1 MRAFP
6 TRSYQRVRAAA
17 NYGQTLPGPL
27 LTPPFRH
34 GAPRISYTVAG
45 GIEAA
50 LAGDIPPAMQHEALA
65 LAGRLVRE
73 EIGGTFWAPAPPL
86 AFLQTQHVLVAAGA
100 DSARNR
106 EMLDAA
112 LAHTG
117 SAARVLVLLPTR
129 NARLRA
135 AARKLGCAVL
145 SGPANPWAVLAH
157 AAALHAEGGDPL
169 TTLARLAGLP
179 VHAYGSGAPPQST
192 TGRFAAAS
200 LLLATSYADPFH
212 GGPIHC
218 AEALDIVAEWRRII
232 RANQAIGACT
242 GMSFWKRARMRAF
255 LHDGIRAPPHAAT
268 SAALVAAANG
278 KAIACWSSR
287 MPKGLAEAAAGSGIR
302 LMRVEDGFVRSR
314 GLGSGFLP
322 PCSIIVDS
330 TGIYYDPAA
339 PGDLETLLSET
350 DFPPAL
356 LARAR
361 RLVARMVRENVTKYA
376 AGAGVLDLPD
386 PGGKPLLLVPGQVAD
401 DLSVLRGGAGIAGN
415 EDLLARVRARN
426 PKAFILYKPHP
437 DVAAGHRAGRLSDAT
452 ILRHADCIMRD
463 APIAALIAAADE
475 IHTLT
480 SLAGFEALLR
490 CRPVTV
496 YGQPFYAGWGLT
508 EDLAPPPRRGRRLTL
523 EELSAGVLLL
533 YPRYMDPV
541 TELPCSAEILLDR
554 LADPAAWQ
562 PTKLMRLRA
571 RLAHRSRR

>member
-1 MRAFP
+1 M
-6 TRSYQRVRAAA
+6 
-17 NYGQTLPGPL
+17 
-27 LTPPFRH
+27 LTPPFRR
-34 GAPRISYTVAG
+34 GAPCISFTVVG

-50 LAGDIPPAMQHEALA
+50 LAGDIPLALQQDALA

-73 EIGGTFWAPAPPL
+73 ELGGRFWAPAPPSTL
-86 AFLQTQHVLVAAGA
+86 LQNQHVLVAAGA
-100 DSARNR
+100 DAARNR
-106 EMLDAA
+106 DMLKAA
-112 LAHTG
+112 LAHTA
-117 SAARVLVLLPTR
+117 SAQRVLVLLPKHDS
-129 NARLRA
+129 RLHA
-135 AARKLGCAVL
+135 AAQKSGCAVL
-145 SGPANPWAVLAH
+145 PGPANPWPLLAN
-157 AAALHAEGGDPL
+157 ATALHAEGRDPL
-169 TTLARLAGLP
+169 VTLARLAGLR
-179 VHAYGSGAPPQST
+179 VHAYGNGAAAQSI

-200 LLLATSYADPFH
+200 LLLATSYVDPFR
-212 GGPIHC
+212 GGRMQC

-232 RANQAIGACT
+232 RANQAIGACA

-255 LHDGIRAPPHAAT
+255 LHDGMRAPPHAAT
-268 SAALVAAANG
+268 PAALVAAADG

-287 MPKGLAEAAAGSGIR
+287 MPKGLAEAAARSDTR
-302 LMRVEDGFVRSR
+302 LMRVEDGFIRSR
-314 GLGSGFLP
+314 GLGSNFLP

-330 TGIYYDPAA
+330 TGIYYDPAM
-339 PGDLETLLSET
+339 PGDLETLLSEA

-361 RLVARMVRENVTKYA
+361 RLVARMVQDNVTKYA
-376 AGAGVLDLPD
+376 TGVGVPDLPD

-415 EDLLARVRARN
+415 EELLACVRARH
-426 PKAFILYKPHP
+426 PEAFILYKPHP
-437 DVAAGHRAGRLSDAT
+437 DVEAGHRAGRLPDAT

-463 APIAALIAAADE
+463 TPIAALIAAVDE

-490 CRPVTV
+490 GRPVSV

-554 LADPAAWQ
+554 LADPAAWR
-562 PTKLMRLRA
+562 PTTLMRLRVLQGRLRA
-571 RLAHRSRR
+571 RLAQSRRT